1 MAGRLD
7 IKVRGL
13 KAARGSIR
21 KLEAEVRDNLGD
33 EIEVLVKKVEG
44 EAKRIVPRK
53 TANLQRTIAS
63 EVEEKKG
70 AVIGLVGA
78 NTIYAERL
86 EDPKSGLRHASRSGF
101 VGKPTPYLIPALS
114 RNLKRIVAGISKGI
128 RRATKKAAR

>member
-21 KLEAEVRDNLGD
+21 KLGAEVMDQLGD
-33 EIEVLVKKVEG
+33 ELEVLVKKVEG
-44 EAKRIVPRK
+44 DAKRIVPRK
-53 TANLQRTIAS
+53 TANLERTITS

-70 AVIGLVGA
+70 SIIGLVGA
-78 NTIYAERL
+78 NTIYAKRL

-101 VGKPTPYLIPALS
+101 IGKPTPYLLPALTK
-114 RNLKRIVAGISKGI
+114 NLKRIVSGVSKGI